1 MVRSSPTLEN
11 AVSIRL
17 WDALQM
23 GLVMHGD
30 SVESNNAYD
39 IMIND
44 VQFY

>member
-1 MVRSSPTLEN
+1 MVSSSPTLEN
-11 AVSIRL
+11 AVSIKL

-23 GLVMHGD
+23 GLVMNED

>member
-30 SVESNNAYD
+30 SVESNNPYD